1 MVPPKLPDAMIADMT
16 DRSDWGSVLT
26 RSGDPLTVK
35 ASKLVVDVPDPNNPA
50 PTKPIQGSTAP

>member
-1 MVPPKLPDAMIADMT
+1 MIADMT
-16 DRSDWGSVLT
+16 DRTNWGSVLT

-35 ASKLVVDVPDPNNPA
+35 ASKLVVDAPDPNTPA